1 MKKIYQNPAIEI
13 INIKTSASLL
23 EYSNPNPQ
31 VKPTDDPVDTNVL
44 ESRGGRGFWDDEE
57 DF

>member
-31 VKPTDDPVDTNVL
+31 VNTTDDPVDTNVL
-44 ESRGGRGFWDDEE
+44 ESRGGRGFWDDDE